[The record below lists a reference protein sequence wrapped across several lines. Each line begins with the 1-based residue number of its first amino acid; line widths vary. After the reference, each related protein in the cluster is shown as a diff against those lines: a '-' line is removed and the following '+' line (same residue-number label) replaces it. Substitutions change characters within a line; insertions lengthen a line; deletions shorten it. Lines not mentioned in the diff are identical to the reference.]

1 MFSGGQ
7 SLLRRKHTTGLDLDM
22 EVHRGVDRAFASY
35 RDLGRLL
42 DKLKNTDLTDDQA
55 RLAIYSLVLD
65 GEVVAPS
72 QLGKVHGWYFHPDEI
87 ASDADIDRG
96 LDDVA
101 ERTAYGV
108 MSAVTRVAR
117 DFSPHRQQDVGIA
130 VASYLEQYFA
140 MAPYEPRLPE
150 AS

>member
-1 MFSGGQ
+1 M
-7 SLLRRKHTTGLDLDM
+7 RRKHTTGLDLDR
-22 EVHRGVDRAFASY
+22 EVQRGMDRAFASY

-42 DKLKNTDLTDDQA
+42 DCLKNTPLSDEQA
-55 RLAIYSLVLD
+55 KLAIYSLVLD
-65 GEVVAPS
+65 GGVVAPS
-72 QLGKVHGWYFHPDEI
+72 QLGKVHGWYFHADEV
-87 ASDADIDRG
+87 ASDAEIDRG

-108 MSAVTRVAR
+108 LSAVTRVAR

-130 VASYLEQYFA
+130 LASHLEDYFGLT
-140 MAPYEPRLPE
+140 PYEARVPE